1 MSMGSAAE
9 ASTRIIGQLERE
21 RDLVERLTELLR
33 KELDFISNQDVEA
46 LEQSLPEKH
55 QILRKIAENRGS
67 KNVQAGDPLPGH
79 AERMRTLQQELVV
92 LWRKA
97 SGLNELSKSLVTG
110 RLEEIGRQ
118 LELFFSGSE
127 DCYDRS
133 GKKAR
138 AFSRTV
144 NTGV

>member
-1 MSMGSAAE
+1 MSTGSAAE
-9 ASTRIIGQLERE
+9 ASARVIGRLERE
-21 RDLVERLTELLR
+21 RDLVKRLTELLR
-33 KELDFISNQDVEA
+33 QELDFISNQDVES

-55 QILRKIAENRGS
+55 QILRKIAQNRSGENDP
-67 KNVQAGDPLPGH
+67 AGNPLPGH
-79 AERMRTLQQELVV
+79 AERMRILQQELVV

-118 LELFFSGSE
+118 LEVFFSGSE
-127 DCYDRS
+127 DGYDRR

>member
-1 MSMGSAAE
+1 MSTVFAAE
-9 ASTRIIGQLERE
+9 TSTGMIGRLERE
-21 RDLVERLTELLR
+21 RDLVERLIELLK
-33 KELDFISNQDVEA
+33 KELDFLSNQDAEA

-55 QILRKIAENRGS
+55 QILRSIAENRNGGDAR
-67 KNVQAGDPLPGH
+67 AGDPLPGH
-79 AERMRTLQQELVV
+79 AERIRTLQQELVV

-118 LELFFSGSE
+118 LEMFFTGSG
-127 DCYDRS
+127 DRYDRQ

-138 AFSRTV
+138 NLSRTV